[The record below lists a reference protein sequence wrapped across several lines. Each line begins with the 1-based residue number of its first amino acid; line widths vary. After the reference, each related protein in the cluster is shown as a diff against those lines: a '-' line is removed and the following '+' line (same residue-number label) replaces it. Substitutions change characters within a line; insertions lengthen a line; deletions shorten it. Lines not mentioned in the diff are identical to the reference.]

1 MPQGS
6 YNTTFN
12 FFLLPITSWPL
23 LPVPFPWP
31 TIWIFA
37 FLLFYFLFHFLPHV
51 PTCVTRI
58 TLWLQEQSLSWSQVH
73 VSSSVHPPWASGPC
87 RQLLHRH
94 VNPTCQKLTTPE
106 SVPFVGCF
114 ILMTK
119 SPRVKSASHS
129 RFLLLPH
136 SSHPISFTISLIR
149 VLQAHSQHSFHSH
162 GWDLA
167 QPKPVFKAMH

>member
-1 MPQGS
+1 MSQGS

-58 TLWLQEQSLSWSQVH
+58 TVASRTVSKLVPSACLQFCPS
-73 VSSSVHPPWASGPC
+73 PWASGPC

-162 GWDLA
+162 SWDLA